1 VITLAVVTRL
11 SLIGDRTMATASINS
26 VKVTPPQCL
35 NDFAL
40 QQNSRFKLESILDA
54 TLSFPDNGVNGI
66 ILHGLYGTGKTT
78 MANLL
83 PGLIETAKTDPNAQ
97 TTAVGDLID
106 TTEPAQSY
114 HPCTQGQNG
123 VGLITSIQNATSF
136 VAWNSSGLHY
146 VILDE
151 VDLLTDAAKASFKAL
166 MNRTN
171 VVFIMT
177 TNHLNEVDPGVQ
189 NRSVLVDMNVPPAQH
204 WRPILRRIYTQSGL
218 VAPPDATLDQVVL
231 AGRGSA
237 RSIFSDVV
245 MSANQARKAGQSNVI
260 RINNIRS

>member
-1 VITLAVVTRL
+1 MGH
-11 SLIGDRTMATASINS
+11 SLQLIFGVNDMISTNSNS

-35 NDFAL
+35 DDFAL
-40 QQNSRFKLESILDA
+40 QISSRYKLESILDG
-54 TLSFPDNGVNGI
+54 TMSFPDNGVTGI

-78 MANLL
+78 MAKLL
-83 PGLIETAKTDPNAQ
+83 PGLIETSKSDPNAQ
-97 TTAVGDLID
+97 SIPAGSVVD
-106 TTEPAQSY
+106 TIQPGQSY
-114 HPCTQGQNG
+114 YPCIQGQNG
-123 VGLITSIQNATSF
+123 ISLINNIQNVTGYISL
-136 VAWNSSGLHY
+136 NSSSLHF

-177 TNHLNEVDPGVQ
+177 TNHLNQVDPGVQ
-189 NRSVLVDMNVPPAQH
+189 NRSVLIDMNVPPASH

-218 VAPPDATLDQVVL
+218 VAPPDETLDQVVE

-260 RINNIRS
+260 KIANIRS

>member
-1 VITLAVVTRL
+1 
-11 SLIGDRTMATASINS
+11 MATTLNNS
-26 VKVTPPQCL
+26 VKVLPPACL

-40 QQNSRFKLESILDA
+40 HQNSRYKLESILDS
-54 TLSFPDNGVNGI
+54 TMSFPDNGVNGI

-83 PGLIETAKTDPNAQ
+83 PGLIETSKAAPTANA
-97 TTAVGDLID
+97 VPPGDIVD
-106 TTEPAQSY
+106 TMEPLFNY
-114 HPCTQGQNG
+114 YPCVQGQNG
-123 VGLITSIQNATSF
+123 VSLINSIQNSTSF
-136 VAWNSSGLHY
+136 VPWNASGLHY

-166 MNRTN
+166 MNYTH

-177 TNHLNEVDPGVQ
+177 TNHLNQVDPGVQ
-189 NRSVLVDMNVPPAQH
+189 NRSVLIDMNVPPASH
-204 WRPILRRIYTQSGL
+204 WRPILRHIYTQSGL
-218 VAPPDATLDQVVL
+218 VPPTDATLDQVVL

-245 MSANQARKAGQSNVI
+245 MSANQARKTGQSNVI
-260 RINNIRS
+260 KISNIRS

>member
-1 VITLAVVTRL
+1 
-11 SLIGDRTMATASINS
+11 MATANINT
-26 VKVTPPQCL
+26 VKVTPPQCM

-66 ILHGLYGTGKTT
+66 VLHGLYGTGKTT

-83 PGLIETAKTDPNAQ
+83 PGLIETAKLNSNAL
-97 TTAVGDLID
+97 AIPIGDLSD
-106 TTEPAQSY
+106 TMDPAQSY
-114 HPCTQGQNG
+114 HPCIQGQNG
-123 VGLITSIQNATSF
+123 VGLINSIQNATSF
-136 VAWNSSGLHY
+136 VAWNASGLHY

-189 NRSVLVDMNVPPAQH
+189 NRSVLIDMNAPPAQH

-218 VAPPDATLDQVVL
+218 VAPSDATLDQVVQ

-260 RINNIRS
+260 KISNIRS

>member
-1 VITLAVVTRL
+1 MSTTQ
-11 SLIGDRTMATASINS
+11 SNS
-26 VKVTPPQCL
+26 VKVLPPQCL
-35 NDFAL
+35 DDFAL
-40 QQNSRFKLESILDA
+40 QLSSKYKLESILDG
-54 TLSFPDNGVNGI
+54 TMSFPDNGVNGI

-83 PGLIETAKTDPNAQ
+83 PGLIETAKANPAAHTLAPGNI
-97 TTAVGDLID
+97 VD
-106 TTEPAQSY
+106 TMEPTFGY
-114 HPCTQGQNG
+114 HPCIQGQNG
-123 VGLITSIQNATSF
+123 VNLINSIQNSTSF
-136 VAWNSSGLHY
+136 VPWNSSGLHY

-166 MNRTN
+166 MNYTH

-177 TNHLNEVDPGVQ
+177 TNHLNRVDLGVQ
-189 NRSVLVDMNVPPAQH
+189 NRSVLIDMNVPPAAH

-218 VAPPDATLDQVVL
+218 VPPADATLDQVVL

-260 RINNIRS
+260 KISNIRS

>member
-1 VITLAVVTRL
+1 MP
-11 SLIGDRTMATASINS
+11 IGD
-26 VKVTPPQCL
+26 
-35 NDFAL
+35 
-40 QQNSRFKLESILDA
+40 
-54 TLSFPDNGVNGI
+54 LS
-66 ILHGLYGTGKTT
+66 
-78 MANLL
+78 
-83 PGLIETAKTDPNAQ
+83 
-97 TTAVGDLID
+97 D
-106 TTEPAQSY
+106 TTNPAQSY
-114 HPCTQGQNG
+114 HPCIQGQNG
-123 VGLITSIQNATSF
+123 VGLINSIQNATSF
-136 VAWNSSGLHY
+136 VAWNASGLHY

-171 VVFIMT
+171 VVFVMT

-189 NRSVLVDMNVPPAQH
+189 NRSVLIDMNAPPAQH

-218 VAPPDATLDQVVL
+218 VAPPDVTLDQVVQ

-260 RINNIRS
+260 KISNIRS

>member
-1 VITLAVVTRL
+1 MSTTISNT
-11 SLIGDRTMATASINS
+11 IQ
-26 VKVTPPQCL
+26 VTPPKCL

-40 QQNSRFKLESILDA
+40 QPGSRYKLESILEG

-97 TTAVGDLID
+97 HLSPGDVVD
-106 TTEPAQSY
+106 TTGPNSWL
-114 HPCTQGQNG
+114 HSCVQGQNG
-123 VGLITSIQNATSF
+123 VSMINNIQNGTSF
-136 VAWNSSGLHY
+136 NSWNASGLHY

-151 VDLLTDAAKASFKAL
+151 VDLLTDAAIASFKAL
-166 MNRTN
+166 MNRKF

-177 TNHLNEVDPGVQ
+177 TNHLNKIDPGVQ
-189 NRSVLVDMNVPPAQH
+189 NRSVMIDMNVPPAPA
-204 WRPILRRIYTQSGL
+204 WRPILKRIYTQSGL
-218 VAPPDATLDQVVL
+218 VPPTDATLDQVVH

-245 MSANQARKAGQSNVI
+245 MSANQARKAGQLKVANIS
-260 RINNIRS
+260 NIRS

>member
-1 VITLAVVTRL
+1 
-11 SLIGDRTMATASINS
+11 MATTNVNTINS
-26 VKVTPPQCL
+26 VRVSAPTCL

-40 QQNSRFKLESILDA
+40 QPNSRFKLESILDH

-78 MANLL
+78 MAELL
-83 PGLIETAKTDPNAQ
+83 PGLIETAKSDPNAGSVP
-97 TTAVGDLID
+97 VGDLVD
-106 TTEPAQSY
+106 TQDPAQTY
-114 HPCTQGQNG
+114 YPCIQGQNG
-123 VGLITSIQNATSF
+123 IGLINNIQNGTSF
-136 VAWNSSGLHY
+136 VAWNASGLHY

-189 NRSVLVDMNVPPAQH
+189 NRSVLVDMNVPPPIH
-204 WRPILRRIYTQSGL
+204 WRPILRRVYTQSGL
-218 VAPPDATLDQVVL
+218 VAPPDSTLDQVVQ